1 MKLFQKI
8 YDLTVPLKE
17 GVINYPGDPPFKM
30 KELSAIDAGNPFELN
45 KISMSTHTGTH
56 IDFPA
61 HFIKKGKRNADFL
74 AEHFIL
80 TAIGADFP
88 EMQKIHRKLLEK
100 LELQANTALLL
111 KTQNTYRNLL
121 ASGEYAG
128 DYVYLTEDAAD
139 YCIEKK
145 LKLVGIDYISVENPR
160 SDSFTVHRKLLS
172 NEILILENINLTNVP
187 SGIYTLIALPL
198 FIPAAEAAPVR
209 AILTL

>member
-80 TAIGADFP
+80 TAIVAD
-88 EMQKIHRKLLEK
+88 
-100 LELQANTALLL
+100 
-111 KTQNTYRNLL
+111 
-121 ASGEYAG
+121 